1 MQGHPM
7 LHPGRLRLHMVGK
20 TRNDYRRR
28 TLHMQPCTIA
38 LILSD
43 PQKRQELQALIHRTL
58 SEDNDATREAKEKF
72 TIDPA
77 GDILNSLL

>member
-1 MQGHPM
+1 M

-43 PQKRQELQALIHRTL
+43 PPKRQELQALIHPTL
-58 SEDNDATREAKEKF
+58 SEDNDVTREAKENF
-72 TIDPA
+72 TTDPS
-77 GDILNSLL
+77 GDILSSSL